1 VRTNEL
7 PVLVELSVPQPQAAE
22 IYYSCCGMIDRHNRC
37 RQDDLHLERK
47 LGTHDW
53 SMRANTS
60 ILAMCIVDSWLVYK
74 GCRGTRLEKTQAEF
88 YIALAEELIDNDYDG
103 RIGRRRKLAPH
114 DSGAM
119 DEGVP
124 RSGIGLHLTPT
135 KRLRKGSNAKLQGK
149 CRVCGSKTSHV
160 CSLCRQENP
169 IAKEPWVC
177 HTKTGASYFAQHM
190 ASEHGQ

>member
-1 VRTNEL
+1 MLVFVWMDRERRYFIASCSSLLPGVPYDRKRWRQLEEVRTNEL

-37 RQDDLHLERK
+37 RQDDLQLERK
-47 LGTHDW
+47 LRTHDW

-74 GCRGTRLEKTQAEF
+74 GCRGTRLENTQAEF

-103 RIGRRRKLAPH
+103 RIGRRRKVAPH

-124 RSGIGLHLTPT
+124 RSGIGPHLTLT
-135 KRLRKGSNAKLQGK
+135 KRLRKGSNAKL
-149 CRVCGSKTSHV
+149 
-160 CSLCRQENP
+160 
-169 IAKEPWVC
+169 
-177 HTKTGASYFAQHM
+177 
-190 ASEHGQ
+190 